1 MRLSSGLPV
10 VLHMIYAPTTDNIER
25 CAKVLRDG
33 GVVGMPTETVYGLAA
48 SIHAEEGLAK
58 IFALKGRPADNPLI
72 VHVASVNEACSLTDA
87 QHHEILQ
94 RVAAAWWPGPLTCVV
109 PASDAVSM
117 RVTAGLGT
125 VAVRMPDHPVALA
138 LIHAVGSPV
147 AAPSAN
153 RSGRPSPTTAQHVID
168 DLGYD
173 VDVLDGGPCTVGVES
188 TVVRLSSEHCTVLRP
203 GGVSIDELQR
213 VLGMPVEIASDAK
226 DLRASPGTR
235 YRHYAPSCSV
245 VLCSTEDELRAKAV
259 AAESS
264 LMVLA
269 THAMA
274 DLPERVICALL
285 SEPTLYAELRRAD
298 DLQLGGILVLCD
310 HTVLRRDAL
319 MNRLLKAA
327 SASEKHL

>member
-1 MRLSSGLPV
+1 MRVSSGLPV

-72 VHVASVNEACSLTDA
+72 VHVASVDEACSLTDA
-87 QHHEILQ
+87 RHHEILQ

-168 DLGYD
+168 DLGND
-173 VDVLDGGPCTVGVES
+173 VDVLDGGACTIGVES

-235 YRHYAPSCSV
+235 YRHYAPSCPV

-310 HTVLRRDAL
+310 HTVVSRDAL